1 MSYRLREI
9 ERNAWLVEIEGFTR
23 IVRYRDDPRSFAPWT
38 FARSVVE
45 GYRQL
50 PHCSR
55 PSGGCECVAVFG
67 SKRRFSMPRQHQKP
81 LAPPVR
87 NPEDVPGTAPPAP
100 ACVSSYCSRERCAR
114 IGFLAAR
121 AISVCSCAATTATR
135 HLRPQQGATAQILR
149 VNQDAQRTLLTDI
162 SRRRPADSGDRSAAS
177 CLGRSS
183 HLEDGTSGENDM
195 RKGALTSPHLEQS
208 PFYVKSRTLYCGD
221 VQYEVYQAHSEV
233 RFALSSSQEAA
244 LRLCDVLN
252 AAVAVWRGNS
262 PCNVV
267 G

>member
-1 MSYRLREI
+1 
-9 ERNAWLVEIEGFTR
+9 
-23 IVRYRDDPRSFAPWT
+23 
-38 FARSVVE
+38 
-45 GYRQL
+45 
-50 PHCSR
+50 
-55 PSGGCECVAVFG
+55 
-67 SKRRFSMPRQHQKP
+67 
-81 LAPPVR
+81 
-87 NPEDVPGTAPPAP
+87 
-100 ACVSSYCSRERCAR
+100 
-114 IGFLAAR
+114 
-121 AISVCSCAATTATR
+121 
-135 HLRPQQGATAQILR
+135 
-149 VNQDAQRTLLTDI
+149 
-162 SRRRPADSGDRSAAS
+162 
-177 CLGRSS
+177 
-183 HLEDGTSGENDM
+183 M